1 MATEATRPDA
11 DTDAGD
17 PTYACLFLVSF
28 EEGRS
33 GADAEMVEIGAVS
46 VPACPDHEEEMRE
59 EYEGGR

>member
-11 DTDAGD
+11 DTDAG
-17 PTYACLFLVSF
+17 
-28 EEGRS
+28 
-33 GADAEMVEIGAVS
+33 VEIGAVS